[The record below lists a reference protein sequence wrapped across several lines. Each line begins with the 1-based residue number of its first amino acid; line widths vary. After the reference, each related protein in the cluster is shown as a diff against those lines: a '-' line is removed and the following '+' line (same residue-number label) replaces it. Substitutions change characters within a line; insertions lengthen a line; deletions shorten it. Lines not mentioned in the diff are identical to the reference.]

1 MTIHET
7 TDRVQAIG
15 RAVVEGRLATHDPS
29 KYVVIEKAAF
39 MTPTTD
45 HATERP
51 SVELTITLPITLAWD
66 SEEHDDGRHI
76 SIRAATVTPEDLAKA
91 VSEALEDYR
100 NSTEIERK
108 EYP

>member
-1 MTIHET
+1 
-7 TDRVQAIG
+7 
-15 RAVVEGRLATHDPS
+15 
-29 KYVVIEKAAF
+29 
-39 MTPTTD
+39 MTPTLPQLQDAIHNAPVTD
-45 HATERP
+45 HQTTRQD
-51 SVELTITLPITLAWD
+51 VELTITLPVTLAWD